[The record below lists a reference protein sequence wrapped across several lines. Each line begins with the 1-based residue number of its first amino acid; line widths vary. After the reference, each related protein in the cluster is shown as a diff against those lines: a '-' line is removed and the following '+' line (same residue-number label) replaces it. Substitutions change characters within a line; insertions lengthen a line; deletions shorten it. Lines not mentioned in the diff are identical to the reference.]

1 MGEDTYRVVIAGCA
15 GSGVSTLANYLGET
29 LTGVEIREV
38 TIGIGTP
45 CAPVQADA
53 IVYVSTAYPREEDRR
68 AVSGL
73 REGGRDGRAK
83 PRLLGVLA
91 RADLLEWTPGSPQAV
106 SAAAARPHADL
117 AGLALT
123 IGVVPVSALLA
134 RASRS
139 LTMSDMESLR
149 RMASSRADQ
158 GRARL
163 GEVWWY
169 SAGLFTE
176 RAVSIERSQ
185 RERLLGLLD
194 LPGIGLAVSALRD
207 SPEMTLDEMGELMRE
222 TSGIA
227 VIDTWVRDSLWD
239 AAAARAGGAR
249 ISLERRIV
257 QELAAGRGR
266 AAAGIRMLRR
276 SALLGV
282 PWAAERVAAGA
293 ITRSSVLEWA
303 AVARREAASAR
314 TSHQAHAAL
323 ARYRHLLAVAENIMT
338 DGDAA

>member
-1 MGEDTYRVVIAGCA
+1 MGEEAYRVVIMGCA

-29 LTGVEIREV
+29 LTGVEIREITV
-38 TIGIGTP
+38 DIEAP
-45 CAPVQADA
+45 CKPVQADA
-53 IVYVSTAYPREEDRR
+53 IVYVSAAYPREEDLR
-68 AVSGL
+68 AVRGL
-73 REGGRDGRAK
+73 REEGRGGRGK
-83 PRLLGVLA
+83 PRLLVALG
-91 RADLLEWTPGSPQAV
+91 RADLLEWTPGSPRAV
-106 SAAAARPHADL
+106 SADAARPHADS

-134 RASRS
+134 RASRL

-149 RMASSRADQ
+149 RIASLRADQ
-158 GRARL
+158 GCARL
-163 GEVWWY
+163 DEVWWY
-169 SAGLFTE
+169 SAGLFME
-176 RAVSIERSQ
+176 RAISIERSQ

-194 LPGIGLAVSALRD
+194 LPGIGLAVGALRD

-222 TSGIA
+222 ASGIA

-239 AAAARAGGAR
+239 AAAARAGEAR

-257 QELAAGRGR
+257 QEMAAGRGR
-266 AAAGIRMLRR
+266 AAAGIRLLRR

-282 PWAAERVAAGA
+282 PWAAERLAAGA

-323 ARYRHLLAVAENIMT
+323 ARYRHLLAVAENLMT